1 MSQTT
6 LPELPDITEVTPV
19 GTQDQACIAEV
30 RAVLERHGALQRFG
44 LTLLHQHFEMNE
56 NEILV
61 ESVDTQSRVL
71 TIRPTKVNGTDGIET
86 SWRLDD
92 PAAMQRCETMC
103 QPDRD
108 AQGNPI
114 HFRPHYTTG

>member
-1 MSQTT
+1 MSNAA
-6 LPELPDITEVTPV
+6 LPKLPDITEVAPV
-19 GTQDQACIAEV
+19 GGKDQACIAEV
-30 RAVLERHGALQRFG
+30 RAVLDRHCALHRFG
-44 LTLLHQHFEMNE
+44 LTLLHQHFDMSDD
-56 NEILV
+56 EILV
-61 ESVDTQSRVL
+61 ESVDAENRVL
-71 TIRPTKVNGTDGIET
+71 TIRPAKVDTRDGIET

-92 PAAMQRCETMC
+92 PAAMQRCETLC